1 MSNSYFKF
9 KKFTIWHD
17 KCAMKVGTDGV
28 LLGAWVNVDNATKI
42 LDIGTGTGVVALML
56 AQRSDAEII
65 GIEIDSDAAE
75 QASYNANESSWKN
88 RIKIINQ
95 DFIHYNSK
103 ELFDVIVSN
112 PPYFKNSI
120 KSNDDKRNLA
130 RHVSSLNYQMLVEKA
145 ASLLLPTGSFSIIV
159 PFDVIEDLEKYACEV
174 GLFPIRKLLIETKPG
189 LAPKRCIVTFNYNHH
204 ECVNETILIETQ
216 RHIYTDEYINLTK
229 DFYLNM

>member
-75 QASYNANESSWKN
+75 QASCNANESSWRN

-174 GLFPIRKLLIETKPG
+174 GRSEERRVGK
-189 LAPKRCIVTFNYNHH
+189 
-204 ECVNETILIETQ
+204 EC
-216 RHIYTDEYINLTK
+216 
-229 DFYLNM
+229 